1 MREVIK
7 LLFTGYYIYDG
18 INSSRYHLLFANLD
32 TDRLTQI
39 CNSVNYT
46 TEFYKGLNRYDIHSK
61 KWDDSPLSF
70 DIEIL
75 SEYPIDDIASKKIKR
90 WMFNSSA
97 YKKLYEDYGAKQ
109 SLDEVING
117 KVKRSYVECVFSNPF
132 EIRKSGNLFGWKCT
146 CMLAFPMATQEAM
159 EDVYTDF
166 ANNITIDINSDY
178 NGYVYPYLEIKA
190 GNSSVSTDIMIK
202 NITDNNRS
210 MQIKSVIADSTLYID
225 CGVGSIVD
233 SSNNSYYD
241 KLSDQKFLRFLQG
254 KNELQIVGDIDN
266 VKFVWNN
273 MRYIM

>member
-1 MREVIK
+1 MTTINLKDYYPWYLTNEYIEVPDEVAAELRAGK
-7 LLFTGYYIYDG
+7 LAEAAHAERVRYNKAYY
-18 INSSRYHLLFANLD
+18 S
-32 TDRLTQI
+32 
-39 CNSVNYT
+39 
-46 TEFYKGLNRYDIHSK
+46 
-61 KWDDSPLSF
+61 LSF
-70 DIEIL
+70 DVEIL

-90 WMFNSSA
+90 WMFNSST
-97 YKKLYEDYGAKQ
+97 YKKLYEDYGAKK

-117 KVKRSYVECVFSNPF
+117 KVKRSYVECIFSNPF

-166 ANNITIDINSDY
+166 ANNITIDVNSDY
-178 NGYVYPYLEIKA
+178 NGYIYPYLEIKA

-210 MQIKSVIADSTLYID
+210 MQIKSVTADSTLYID

-233 SSNNSYYD
+233 SSNNSYYE
-241 KLSDQKFLRFLQG
+241 KLADQRFLRFLQG
-254 KNELQIVGDIDN
+254 KNELQIVGDIDS